1 MLTTTDIAQ
10 AVEQATRAP
19 SVHNTQP
26 WRWRIGPH
34 SVDLHADWNR
44 HLPATDPDR
53 RDLVLSCGAA
63 LHHLRVALAAMGL
76 HTDTHRFPDP
86 QDRSHLATVDYRPD
100 REVDAAA
107 ARLHPAIAD
116 RRTDRRRFSRRPVP
130 HEHIAALADAAHDAG
145 AQLLGMADNQ
155 QSRHLL
161 DTLADAAQRQEH
173 RPGYPAELRIW
184 THRYTAGCDGVPA
197 ANLTVAIPVG
207 SAGPTPLRR
216 FTRGSL
222 SQAPHPPG
230 QPTTDDA
237 AELLVITTPGD
248 EPLDRLRAGEATSA
262 VLLTATA
269 LGLASTPLSQAVEID
284 VSRNAVANQVL
295 GVTDDPQLIIRVGW
309 PASGANALPATPRR
323 PLHAVLLPPHSP
335 PPLRWTRETR

>member
-1 MLTTTDIAQ
+1 MLTNADVTR

-53 RDLVLSCGAA
+53 RDLVLSCGVA
-63 LHHLRVALAAMGL
+63 LHHLRVALAATGL
-76 HTDTHRFPDP
+76 HTEIDRFPDP
-86 QDRSHLATVDYRPD
+86 EDRGHLATVEFQPD
-100 REVDAAA
+100 CEIDVAAA
-107 ARLHPAIAD
+107 WLYPAIAV

-130 HEHIAALADAAHDAG
+130 REHIEALIAAAQGTG
-145 AQLLGMADNQ
+145 AQLLSMVDSE

-173 RPGYPAELRIW
+173 HPGYPAELRIW
-184 THRYTAGCDGVPA
+184 THRYAAGRDGVPA
-197 ANLTVAIPVG
+197 DNLAATTPMG
-207 SAGPTPLRR
+207 STDPTPLRR
-216 FTRGSL
+216 FSRGTL
-222 SQAPHPPG
+222 RQAPHPPG

-237 AELLVITTPGD
+237 AELLVITTSGD
-248 EPLDRLRAGEATSA
+248 DPLDRLRAGEATSA

-284 VSRNAVANQVL
+284 ACRSAMASQVL
-295 GVTDDPQLIIRVGW
+295 GITDDPQLIIRVGW
-309 PASGANALPATPRR
+309 PASGAEDLPETPRR

-335 PPLRWTRETR
+335 LPRWTK